1 MKCIIRSV
9 KPYWFYLI
17 CERQKTIEVGKNHP
31 AEWENVPVYLYCT
44 KDIKS
49 FNQIPVYDQE
59 QYRKYLGMVG
69 ACFIPNVMEMIPV
82 PIPHD
87 KYFSNIL
94 SKTCLTEEQINSYGK
109 NYQFLVG
116 WNVDKLITIENPK
129 SITDFYKNGF
139 DTFNTFYA
147 PVDTR
152 DWRLTAPPQSWYR
165 ACY

>member
-31 AEWENVPVYLYCT
+31 KEWMNIPVYLYCT
-44 KDIKS
+44 KDINS
-49 FNQIPVYDQE
+49 FNQIPLEDRE
-59 QYRKYLGMVG
+59 CYRKYLGMIG
-69 ACFIPNVMEMIPV
+69 ACFIPDTMEMIPV

-87 KYFSNIL
+87 KYFSDIL
-94 SKTCLTEEQINSYGK
+94 LKTCLTEEQINSYGK

-116 WNVDKLITIENPK
+116 WNIDKLITIENPK
-129 SITDFYKNGF
+129 SITDFYKHGF
-139 DTFNTFYA
+139 DTFNAFYT
-147 PVDTR
+147 PVDTS
-152 DWRLTAPPQSWYR
+152 DWKLTSPPQSWYR

>member
-1 MKCIIRSV
+1 MM
-9 KPYWFYLI
+9 
-17 CERQKTIEVGKNHP
+17 
-31 AEWENVPVYLYCT
+31 
-44 KDIKS
+44 IKS
-49 FNQIPVYDQE
+49 FINILRNRVQ
-59 QYRKYLGMVG
+59 
-69 ACFIPNVMEMIPV
+69 
-82 PIPHD
+82 
-87 KYFSNIL
+87 IL

-129 SITDFYKNGF
+129 PITDFYKNGF

-147 PVDTR
+147 PVDTS